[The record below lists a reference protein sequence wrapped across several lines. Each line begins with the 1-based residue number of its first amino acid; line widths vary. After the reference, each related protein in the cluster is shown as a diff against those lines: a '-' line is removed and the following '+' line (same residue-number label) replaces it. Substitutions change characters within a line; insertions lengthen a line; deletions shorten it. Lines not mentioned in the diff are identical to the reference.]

1 MIPMSRVVAAEV
13 FKLCSI
19 RSYRWAVPASALA
32 VVIAAAVMAAVRPG
46 GGGGVWD
53 PDPVALPLE
62 YFAYVMMVIGALTV
76 TADLS
81 SGTAAVTESLVPW
94 RSRLVYAK
102 YLAAGGLAVVAAL
115 VVGVLVVAADWLGS
129 GASATTVFSPAAM
142 GVVLA
147 GLGAVCLAAV
157 LGVATGVLVRST
169 AAAVSLLL
177 LWSFLVETVLIF
189 VIPERVG
196 AYLPFK
202 TIGGSRVLMEQI
214 GAGTGLAVFAL
225 YTALAVGLAALVRSR
240 RDAAVA

>member
-1 MIPMSRVVAAEV
+1 MIPMSRVVAAEL

-19 RSYRWAVPASALA
+19 RSYRWAVPAAALA
-32 VVIAAAVMAAVRPG
+32 VAIAAAVMAAVGPDDAG
-46 GGGGVWD
+46 SPWD

-62 YFAYVMMVIGALTV
+62 YFAYVMMILGALTV

-81 SGTAAVTESLVPW
+81 SGTAAVTESMVPW

-102 YLAAGGLAVVAAL
+102 YLAAGGLSVLAAL
-115 VVGVLVVAADWLGS
+115 VVGPLVLAAAWLGS
-129 GASATTVFSPAAM
+129 GASAATVFSPAAM
-142 GVVLA
+142 SVALA

-157 LGVATGVLVRST
+157 LGVAAGIVLRST

-177 LWSFLVETVLIF
+177 LWSFLVETVLVF

-202 TIGGSRVLMEQI
+202 TIGGSRILMDQI
-214 GAGTGLAVFAL
+214 GAGTGLAVFTL
-225 YTALAVGLAALVRSR
+225 FTGLAVGLAAVIRSR

>member
-1 MIPMSRVVAAEV
+1 MIPMSRVVAAEL

-19 RSYRWAVPASALA
+19 RSYRWAVPAAALA
-32 VVIAAAVMAAVRPG
+32 VAIAAAVMAAVGPDDAG
-46 GGGGVWD
+46 SPWD

-62 YFAYVMMVIGALTV
+62 YFAYVMMILGALTV

-81 SGTAAVTESLVPW
+81 SGTAAVTESMVPW

-102 YLAAGGLAVVAAL
+102 YLAAGGLSVLATL
-115 VVGVLVVAADWLGS
+115 VVGPLVVAAAWLGS
-129 GASATTVFSPAAM
+129 GASAATVFSPAAM
-142 GVVLA
+142 SVALA

-157 LGVATGVLVRST
+157 LGVAAGIVLRST

-177 LWSFLVETVLIF
+177 LWSFLVETVLVF

-202 TIGGSRVLMEQI
+202 TIGGSRILMDQI

-225 YTALAVGLAALVRSR
+225 FTGLAVGLAAVIRSR